1 MQKKG
6 NFLSEPFLPPQP
18 EIVVQTETTRNNSQ
32 TTSRETEIQDSEL
45 SLLESSFSDFA
56 QSIAELNTSYDEVE
70 SENLSLS
77 LDIEE
82 LKSKNK
88 KLKRQLHEKNQ
99 LLSSYGVRNFNKRER
114 RKTNKIT
121 KLEDTVSEL
130 TEKIKIV
137 ETREIAVEKKYIRE
151 KSKATYYKNKCEK
164 INEKLNKTS
173 SDLKFYENLSC
184 EQKEKIDFGKINTI
198 ETFKGGKYSD
208 EIRQVYYEMLCGN
221 VSVGDCGDLLKK
233 I

>member
-32 TTSRETEIQDSEL
+32 ITSRETEIQDSEL

-137 ETREIAVEKKYIRE
+137 ETREIAVEKKHTRE
-151 KSKATYYKNKCEK
+151 KVKLLITK
-164 INEKLNKTS
+164 INVKKAKQN
-173 SDLKFYENLSC
+173 
-184 EQKEKIDFGKINTI
+184 
-198 ETFKGGKYSD
+198 FK
-208 EIRQVYYEMLCGN
+208 
-221 VSVGDCGDLLKK
+221 
-233 I
+233 